1 MVVPELPVEIRE
13 LKARAARFVE
23 EELYPAEERIAERGV
38 IDYDEIHHLKEKAR
52 AAGFD
57 NYNVPAEYGGTDLP
71 MLAQVAIE
79 EEGGKA
85 TNGLGF
91 IVCERGP
98 RELLELANE
107 EQLERYVLPV
117 LRHERMEAWAI
128 TEPGAGSDVSAVS
141 ATAKRDGDEWVLTGE
156 KWFVTGGD
164 EADFLIVLAV
174 ADGEQTLFLVDRD
187 TPGLTL
193 ARTPGFMH
201 DPYLYAHPEFVL
213 EDCRVPEANRISS
226 GGGEGAK
233 KWFTVERLM
242 IAARCC
248 GAAERLI
255 ELSRAWALERRAFE
269 QPIAE
274 YQGVQFPLADSVTE
288 LAAARLLTYHAAHAF
303 DTNSDP
309 KIVHGKVAMAKLF
322 ASEMAGR
329 VADRAVQILGG
340 RGYMRE
346 NAAERH
352 FRELRV
358 DRIWEGTSEIQRVIV
373 ARGLLKRGG
382 TPYIGEE
389 GA

>member
-1 MVVPELPVEIRE
+1 MIVPELSAEVLE
-13 LKARAARFVE
+13 LKARARRFVE
-23 EELYPAEERIAERGV
+23 EELYPEEERIAELGS
-38 IDYDEIHHLKEKAR
+38 IDHDEIHALKEKAR

-57 NYNVPAEYGGTDLP
+57 NYNVPPEYGGADLP

-79 EEGGKA
+79 EEGGRA

-98 RELLELANE
+98 RELLELAND
-107 EQLERYVLPV
+107 EQLGRYVIPV

-128 TEPGAGSDVSAVS
+128 TEPGAGSDVAAVS
-141 ATAKRDGDEWVLTGE
+141 ATARRDGDGWLLDGE

-164 EADFLIVLAV
+164 EADFLVVLAV
-174 ADGEQTLFLVDRD
+174 ADGEQTLFFVDRD
-187 TPGLTL
+187 TRGLTL
-193 ARTPGFMH
+193 ARTPAFMH
-201 DPYLYAHPEFVL
+201 DPYLYAHPEFLL
-213 EDCRVPEANRISS
+213 ENCRVPEANRVSG

-248 GAAERLI
+248 GATERLI
-255 ELSRAWALERRAFE
+255 ELARAWALERQAFE

-303 DTNSDP
+303 DTNADP

-373 ARGLLKRGG
+373 ARGLLKRGAA
-382 TPYIGEE
+382 PYVGWE
-389 GA
+389 GV